1 MSNWFANARR
11 RLKNTVRGG
20 DAAWDKRAGG
30 GGGGGVPGGK
40 DGGGGGVKGEPEAM
54 DAESDD
60 SAWESGD
67 DSANGKGACVRRHV
81 VKFCSFLS

>member
-20 DAAWDKRAGG
+20 DAAWDKRA
-30 GGGGGVPGGK
+30 GGGGVPGGK

-67 DSANGKGACVRRHV
+67 DSANGKGSCVSLQVLPFFV
-81 VKFCSFLS
+81 VA